1 MTNFKDKNLL
11 VITRFY
17 PDGENLIIG
26 DSFVKGQVDELAKN
40 FNKIYVVSPIPY
52 VPAVSTLKNLK
63 FLSPITNK
71 LDIKPDLKNYKYKN
85 VEVYYPKYLHLPI
98 SKFRNEMGDN
108 QFKAIDKLLKNQNI
122 NFDLI
127 HSQFIWG
134 SGYTGS
140 KLKEKYKKPLIITGH
155 GFDVYDLPFR
165 NDYWNSKIKSILE
178 KADKII
184 TVSEKNVEFISKLG
198 FNAEM
203 IPNGYNTLFKSF
215 EKSQIEKL
223 KDKLKIPKDEYIILT
238 VGNLIEIKN
247 QETLIKSL
255 KLFKE
260 NQTKNF
266 KCYIIGEGHLKEYL
280 INLINKYDLNDNI
293 KLLGKIPHD
302 EIPNWMNCC
311 DLFVLPSLNEGNPT
325 VMFEILGCNK
335 YMIGSNVGGI
345 PNILYD
351 EKYGKILKNPKDEA
365 ELFNLIN
372 ETYLNKKLIDYIE
385 ISKYADSFSWE
396 TICGKILKEY
406 ADVIN

>member
-1 MTNFKDKNLL
+1 MKNFKDKNLL

-52 VPAVSTLKNLK
+52 VPAVSTLKNAK
-63 FLSPITNK
+63 FLSFITKK
-71 LDIKPDLKNYKYKN
+71 LDIKPDLKNYKDKN
-85 VEVYYPKYLHLPI
+85 VEVYYPKYLHLPV

-108 QFKAIDKLLKNQNI
+108 QFKAIDKLLKSQNI
-122 NFDLI
+122 EFDLI
-127 HSQFIWG
+127 HSHFIWG
-134 SGYTGS
+134 SGYTGV
-140 KLKEKYKKPLIITGH
+140 KLKEKYGKPLVITGH
-155 GFDVYDLPFR
+155 GFDVYDLPFK
-165 NDYWNSKIKSILE
+165 DEYWNTKIKGIL
-178 KADKII
+178 KNTDKII
-184 TVSEKNVEFISKLG
+184 TVSEKNVKCINKLG
-198 FNAEM
+198 YDAEL
-203 IPNGYNTLFKSF
+203 IPNGYNNLFKNF
-215 EKSQIEKL
+215 EKSHVDEL

-255 KLFKE
+255 KLFNE

-280 INLINKYDLNDNI
+280 INLIKEYDLSDNI
-293 KLLGKIPHD
+293 QLLGKIPHD

-351 EKYGKILKNPKDEA
+351 EKYGRILKNPKDEN

-372 ETYLNKKLIDYIE
+372 DTYLNKELIDYNE
-385 ISKYADSFSWE
+385 ISKYANSFSWE
-396 TICGKILKEY
+396 IICEKILKEY
-406 ADVIN
+406 TKLII